1 MVYRITTDKDFEDVR
16 ALAVQGVGLTGIAKA
31 LGLPIT
37 TVQYRVKKLV
47 QSGAM
52 LPMVK
57 LRKRAP
63 PSPKMRVAEMRDRY
77 GVRLGGMSDLTG
89 LLSKKELEWLY
100 TCTPKGATVVEFV
113 ASLIRDAHAEEV
125 SE

>member
-63 PSPKMRVAEMRDRY
+63 PSPKMMVADMRDKY
-77 GVRLGGMSDLTG
+77 GVRLGGMSDLTR
-89 LLSKKELEWLY
+89 LLSKKELEWMY
-100 TCTPKGATVVEFV
+100 VSTPKGATVVEFV